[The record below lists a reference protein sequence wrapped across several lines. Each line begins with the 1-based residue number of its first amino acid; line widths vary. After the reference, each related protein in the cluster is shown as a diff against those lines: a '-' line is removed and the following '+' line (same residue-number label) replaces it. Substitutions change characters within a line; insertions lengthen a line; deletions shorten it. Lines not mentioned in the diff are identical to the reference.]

1 MVLMLKSNDIN
12 GISQN
17 IEYTHS
23 TLVIMIIVTIELLSN
38 KYYVSHRGNTADLNT
53 TDVLPNGVRKS
64 EIRTSKGSHN
74 LAPFLTMAYKQA
86 LYYHNLREDKGN

>member
-1 MVLMLKSNDIN
+1 MLKINDIN

-17 IEYTHS
+17 TEYTHS
-23 TLVIMIIVTIELLSN
+23 AFVIIIIVTIELLPN
-38 KYYVSHRGNTADLNT
+38 KYYVSLRGNTADLNT

-64 EIRTSKGSHN
+64 ETRKSKGSGN

-86 LYYHNLREDKGN
+86 LYYQNLREDQGN

>member
-1 MVLMLKSNDIN
+1 MVLILKINDIN

-23 TLVIMIIVTIELLSN
+23 TLVIIIIVTVQLLPN
-38 KYYVSHRGNTADLNT
+38 KYYVSRRGNAADLNT
-53 TDVLPNGVRKS
+53 TYVLPDGVRKS
-64 EIRTSKGSHN
+64 EIRKSAGSDN

-86 LYYHNLREDKGN
+86 LYYQNLREDKGN